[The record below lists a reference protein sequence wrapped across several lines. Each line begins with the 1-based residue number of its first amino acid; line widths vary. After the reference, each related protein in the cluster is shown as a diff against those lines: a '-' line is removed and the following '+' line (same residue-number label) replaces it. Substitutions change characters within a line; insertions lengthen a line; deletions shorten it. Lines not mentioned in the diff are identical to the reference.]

1 MNQMGPMLSQ
11 MLAGG
16 AGIGTGRLLG
26 GAGPT
31 AGGAPNSQ
39 AAAAASPTASTSP
52 SLPHSSS
59 VPQQHVGA
67 ADAADAGADAAAGEG
82 EQRSEEV
89 EAAVEGVIRAE
100 LPEADAQRWLATLRT
115 DGAALAAQ
123 VGERRPLSAAYTAGA
138 LHQPPSSSQRLF

>member
-16 AGIGTGRLLG
+16 DIGTGRLLG

-31 AGGAPNSQ
+31 AGGTHNSQ
-39 AAAAASPTASTSP
+39 AAAAAGPTASTSP
-52 SLPHSSS
+52 SLSSS
-59 VPQQHVGA
+59 APQQRVGA

-82 EQRSEEV
+82 EQRSQEV

-138 LHQPPSSSQRLF
+138 LHHPPSSSQRLF